1 MSKSELRSFHAVAT
15 SGGFSAAARELNIS
29 QSTLSTQVKELERR
43 YGVELFNR
51 MGKKV
56 TLTYAGTELYQITSR
71 LHQAEKDAQNLLESF
86 KGFHSGMLSI
96 AAVGPFHATDMI
108 VAFKE
113 LYPSVDVQVSFG
125 NSRNCYDRV
134 LSFDADIGIIAEIQT
149 DKRAKTLHYN
159 SHEVVIF
166 VNKDHDFADRSSI
179 KLAELEGY
187 DVLRREAGS
196 TTRTAFE
203 DTMERHDVSVNY
215 ILELGSR
222 EAIWKAVEK
231 GLGMGYVADFE
242 FVQHENLRMIPI
254 EDVKI
259 KTDYHVVFLKERA
272 NWRLIRSFVKVMDS
286 LNAK

>member
-1 MSKSELRSFHAVAT
+1 MSKSALRSFHAVANC
-15 SGGFSAAARELNIS
+15 GGFSAAARQLNIS
-29 QSTLSTQVKELERR
+29 QPTLSTQVKELERR
-43 YGVELFNR
+43 YDVELFNR

-56 TLTYAGTELYQITSR
+56 TLTFAGTELYQITSR
-71 LHQAEKDAQNLLESF
+71 LNQAEKDAENLLESF

-125 NSRNCYDRV
+125 NSQKCYDRV
-134 LSFDADIGIIAEIQT
+134 LNFEADIGIIAEVQA

-159 SHEVVIF
+159 SHQVVVF

-179 KLAELEGY
+179 TLAELDGY
-187 DVLRREAGS
+187 DMLRREAGS
-196 TTRTAFE
+196 TTRKAFE
-203 DTMERHDVSVNY
+203 AALESHNVSVNY

-242 FVQHENLRMIPI
+242 FVPHENLCMIPI
-254 EDVKI
+254 QDVPI
-259 KTDYHVVFLKERA
+259 TTDYHVVFLKERA
-272 NWRLIRSFVKVMDS
+272 DWRLIRSFVKIMDA
-286 LNAK
+286 LTGN